1 MPRMKLN
8 RTSLVCSPS
17 IFFFSLLA
25 MCMRVPVYTCAC
37 MWISM
42 RVLVHLQFSFLALV
56 LSTRGTSRHRLT
68 FYFSA
73 ACFRLSQ
80 QSISSPRISILSH
93 YYLNSAC
100 VCVCVSIFLLILFT
114 VARESIRRFS
124 IENIYEHITYIIQRN
139 ISYSVHDIFRKSFYK
154 YSDTFVSRCLY
165 S

>member
-1 MPRMKLN
+1 MKLN
-8 RTSLVCSPS
+8 RTSLVYSPS
-17 IFFFSLLA
+17 IFFFLSARHVYACTCLYMRLYVDIYACIGPLAILFSRARSLDAWHVEAPSHFLFLRCLFSPFA
-25 MCMRVPVYTCAC
+25 T
-37 MWISM
+37 
-42 RVLVHLQFSFLALV
+42 VHLFTTYLYS
-56 LSTRGTSRHRLT
+56 LSL
-68 FYFSA
+68 
-73 ACFRLSQ
+73 LSQ
-80 QSISSPRISILSH
+80 QCLR
-93 YYLNSAC
+93 